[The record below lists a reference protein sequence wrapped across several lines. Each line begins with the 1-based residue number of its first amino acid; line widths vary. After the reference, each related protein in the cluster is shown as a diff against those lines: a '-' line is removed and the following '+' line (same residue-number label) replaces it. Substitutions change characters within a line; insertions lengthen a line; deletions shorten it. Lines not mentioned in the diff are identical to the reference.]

1 MESLTVDL
9 DGPVHY
15 VDHGGTGPV
24 LVLVHGLGGS
34 HTNWHDLA
42 PRLTSEF
49 HVYAVDLAG
58 HGRTE
63 RLGRSSSIRANRRL
77 LDRFLTEVV
86 GGPAVLIGNSM
97 GGMLSILEA
106 AAKPDRVAGLVL
118 IAPAVPRVNR
128 ERPDLQVAKNFALL
142 AIPGLGERVMTRRRR
157 RVPAEQQVQETLALC
172 MVDPSRVSPELR
184 QVSIELVRE
193 RADWLDVEAG
203 FLEAARSLMTL
214 MMAPARY
221 RSRIKA
227 VTAPTLVIAG
237 RQDRLVPLS
246 AIRQL
251 GRLRPDW
258 TVEVF
263 DDVGHVPQIEAP
275 EQTAET
281 IRGWFAADGAVALKT
296 AVGA

>member
-1 MESLTVDL
+1 MKSLTVDL

-42 PRLTSEF
+42 PLLTSEF

-58 HGRTE
+58 HGRTP
-63 RLGRSSSIRANRRL
+63 RHGRSSSVRGNRRL

-86 GGPAVLIGNSM
+86 DGPAILVGNSM

-106 AAKPDRVAGLVL
+106 AAKPERVAGLVL
-118 IAPAVPRVNR
+118 IAPAVPRVAR
-128 ERPDLQVAKNFALL
+128 ERPDLEVARNFAML
-142 AIPGLGERVMTRRRR
+142 AVPGLGERLMMRRRR
-157 RVPAEQQVQETLALC
+157 RVPAEQQVEETLALC
-172 MVDPSRVSPELR
+172 TVDPSRVSPELR
-184 QVSIELVRE
+184 RVSVELVRE

-214 MMAPARY
+214 MAAPARY
-221 RSRIKA
+221 RKRICS
-227 VTAPTLVIAG
+227 VVAPTLVVAG
-237 RQDRLVPLS
+237 AQDRLVPMS

-258 TVEVF
+258 TVEVL

-275 EQTAET
+275 RETAAL
-281 IRGWFAADGAVALKT
+281 IRDWLAGDGRPALTAAAVA
-296 AVGA
+296 